1 MTIANVLGI
10 IEYRGDI
17 MILRPDYIN
26 AIEPFIDSP
35 IVKILAGVRRCGKS
49 TILEMVSDELI
60 KRGVSKE
67 NIIERRY
74 NEIIYEDYFAKDMYS
89 D

>member
-1 MTIANVLGI
+1 
-10 IEYRGDI
+10 

-49 TILEMVSDELI
+49 TILEMVADELI
-60 KRGVSKE
+60 KHGVSKE
-67 NIIERRY
+67 NII
-74 NEIIYEDYFAKDMYS
+74 
-89 D
+89 

>member
-1 MTIANVLGI
+1 
-10 IEYRGDI
+10 

-49 TILEMVSDELI
+49 TILEMVADELI
-60 KRGVSKE
+60 KHGSSKE

-74 NEIIYEDYFAKDMYS
+74 NEIMYEVSFPSAAFFMAS
-89 D
+89 AASGLLSSRAI

>member
-1 MTIANVLGI
+1 
-10 IEYRGDI
+10 

-35 IVKILAGVRRCGKS
+35 VVKILVGVRRCGKS
-49 TILEMVSDELI
+49 TKLEMVAAELE
-60 KRGVSKE
+60 KRGIAEE

-74 NEIIYEDYFAKDMYS
+74 NEIMYEDFSAKEMYA
-89 D
+89 DIKL